1 MPAIIGR
8 EVGATAAE
16 ANPQR
21 TPGNDHRAGP
31 SGGQYAFAEI
41 MLKSYAKR
49 LSQVERNRAAEFRY
63 SNSKSA
69 VRVLLAPPAESI
81 ARNSTR

>member
-1 MPAIIGR
+1 VLAIIGR
-8 EVGATAAE
+8 EVRAAAAE

-41 MLKSYAKR
+41 IFKSYAKR
-49 LSQVERNRAAEFRY
+49 LLQVERNSPAPARH
-63 SNSKSA
+63 STSKSTK
-69 VRVLLAPPAESI
+69 RVLLELPAEST
-81 ARNSTR
+81 ARNFKR

>member
-1 MPAIIGR
+1 
-8 EVGATAAE
+8 
-16 ANPQR
+16 
-21 TPGNDHRAGP
+21 
-31 SGGQYAFAEI
+31 

-49 LSQVERNRAAEFRY
+49 LLQVERNRLAEFRY